1 MSGPGGGRPPPNR
14 KKRLSAD
21 LIVDTAVAIAA
32 RRDTD
37 ALTTRRLGAELG
49 VDPTAVYRYVDS
61 VDDLVLLAAD
71 RLLRMA
77 VEDLP
82 PAADWRE
89 HLVVT
94 GRRLVDVFTRHP
106 AIGAVV
112 ASRTTRRPAEFAVVE
127 GLLGAVRAAGLD
139 GEEAVLCYRAFVDL
153 TLSYAGMRAQ
163 YALLGPDVRAAD
175 ERAWAEVYGTLPADR
190 YPHIAGL
197 AARLPDVDDDR
208 VLEAGLGLLVDG
220 IAARAAARARP
231 AAR

>member
-1 MSGPGGGRPPPNR
+1 MTGTSRPPPNR

-32 RRDTD
+32 GRGTD
-37 ALTTRRLGAELG
+37 ALTTRRLGAVLG

-61 VDDLVLLAAD
+61 FDDLVLLAAD
-71 RLLRMA
+71 RLLRMV
-77 VEDLP
+77 VEDSP

-89 HLVVT
+89 HLVAT

-139 GEEAVLCYRAFVDL
+139 DEEAVLCYRAFVDF

-163 YALLGPDVRAAD
+163 YVLLGDDLRAAD
-175 ERAWAEVYGTLPADR
+175 ERAWAEVYGTLPAEE
-190 YPHIAGL
+190 YPHIAAL
-197 AARLPDVDDDR
+197 APQLPDVDDDR

-220 IAARAAARARP
+220 IAARAAAGERTAR
-231 AAR
+231 